1 MATHVLRNSRG
12 QVAIFVALLFQ
23 VLFLF
28 FAMIVN
34 VGLLI
39 HHKVNLQ
46 NSVDIAAY
54 YGAMKQAEVL
64 NAIAHVNY
72 QIRQSWKLLVWRH
85 RVLGSAGAEAETRPS
100 LPLEKLLSNQSALG
114 EVLAGNGNPDYM
126 QLYKRPR
133 FCIAYAPHEVQGS
146 STAPGQAD
154 NENTCKRSYLA
165 NHEVRLPDP
174 NVLIIPGFIRFG
186 ITVGNA
192 IRQAISNS
200 KKRCANVGA
209 LNYFVGGKFIL
220 AHTLDSE
227 ERMRLIKYLADG
239 ISTQSDDFFEI
250 SGQNARQG
258 IEKTL
263 LKNLTA
269 ANRESVE
276 FRVLNGFA
284 QGQCRASGGQ
294 VGSHQDLNLPPW
306 LVPIEVYPVWLY
318 ADCAYRDAGAVDIR
332 IKARQLDSFNTPE
345 IIAQAQPDLRTNVE
359 AIQQFL
365 RPRPT
370 LVGFEKDPWCAGYV
384 GIKAT
389 ARPKIPFMPLSEVEI
404 SAEAYSKPFGGR
416 IGPWYFRNWQPSQAG
431 QARIN
436 ETANSYN
443 RFQMLE
449 PNGPVRVT
457 NLGSIT
463 SNIDDPSWVPNLGRF
478 AGDGQNE
485 QNPGGYAVERVLGY
499 FHRAILNPATYTAL
513 GAGATYPFQLIQD
526 AGPSLN
532 YYDSI
537 GNSYNTPEGEAL
549 DQLSWSVPSNG
560 APKLRLLEIAGIAPN
575 LFDLAYYSIDP
586 DFYNNYYKVIQAG
599 LQNRPGWDSRHRI
612 LGDLGSRFRG
622 EARTEQFNIF
632 DQMRI
637 QRDLTPGTLLDSDIQ
652 MPFMVKNPVHL
663 LNSWSVDT
671 LKDYRTSRTNFGKC
685 YAPLSGQ
692 VTPDEFEKPLDPP
705 VPGNCVDGGRVGY
718 SVKLVS
724 RKHLQD
730 SSLPLG
736 GENAPPGPLRN
747 PPPDNW

>member
-1 MATHVLRNSRG
+1 MATHVLRNPRG
-12 QVAIFVALLFQ
+12 QVAIFIALLFQ

-39 HHKVNLQ
+39 HHKINLQ

-85 RVLGSAGAEAETRPS
+85 RVLGSAGAEAEVQPS
-100 LPLEKLLSNQSALG
+100 LPIEKLRANGALE
-114 EVLAGNGNPDYM
+114 EVLAGNGVLAYQN
-126 QLYKRPR
+126 LYKHPR

-146 STAPGQAD
+146 QSSQGQGD

-165 NHEVRLPDP
+165 DHEVKLPDP

-186 ITVGNA
+186 TAVGNA
-192 IRQAISNS
+192 IRQAIDNS

-209 LNYFVGGKFIL
+209 LNYFIGGKFIL
-220 AHTLDSE
+220 AHSLDSE
-227 ERMRLIKYLADG
+227 ERTHLIKYLADG
-239 ISTQSDDFFEI
+239 LSTQSDDFFEL

-269 ANRESVE
+269 ANRDSVE
-276 FRVLNGFA
+276 FRILNGFA
-284 QGQCRASGGQ
+284 QGQCRSSGAQ
-294 VGSHQDLNLPPW
+294 VGSHQNLNLPPW

-318 ADCAYRDAGAVDIR
+318 ADCAYKGSSTTEIR
-332 IKARQLDSFNTPE
+332 IRARQLDSFNTPE
-345 IIAQAQPDLRTNVE
+345 IIAQAQPGLRTNVE

-384 GIKAT
+384 GVKAT

-416 IGPWYFRNWQPSQAG
+416 IGPWYFRTWEPSQAG
-431 QARIN
+431 QARISG
-436 ETANSYN
+436 TANAHN
-443 RFQMLE
+443 PTQMVE

-457 NLGSIT
+457 NLGGIT
-463 SNIDDPSWVPNLGRF
+463 SNIDDPSWVPNVGRF
-478 AGDGQNE
+478 AGDGQNA

-499 FHRAILNPATYTAL
+499 FHRAIFQVYGQL
-513 GAGATYPFQLIQD
+513 GAGATYPFQVMQD
-526 AGPSLN
+526 GGPSLT

-537 GNSYNTPEGEAL
+537 GNSYDTPEGESL
-549 DQLSWSVPSNG
+549 DQLSWSVNSNA

-599 LQNRPGWDSRHRI
+599 TQVRGGWDSRHR
-612 LGDLGSRFRG
+612 LLSDLGSRFRG
-622 EARTEQFNIF
+622 ETRTEQFNIF

-637 QRDLTPGTLLDSDIQ
+637 QRDLTPATLLDSNIQ

-663 LNSWSVDT
+663 LNSWSVDS
-671 LKDYRTSRTNFGKC
+671 LKDYRTSRTSFGRC
-685 YAPLSGQ
+685 YSPASGQ
-692 VTPDEFEKPLDPP
+692 DTPGDFEKPMDPP
-705 VPGNCVDGGRVGY
+705 APGNCVDGGRVGY

-724 RKHLQD
+724 RQYLREGSLQ
-730 SSLPLG
+730 LG

-747 PPPDNW
+747 PPSDNW